1 MTEYVVAPKEEQII
15 LRVSNS
21 TDVHKL
27 ATSIKK
33 NDAESRRVVIS
44 CIGVQTINQ
53 AMKSVAIAN
62 GQVAS
67 SGYVFFTL
75 PYFHVE
81 QQENGVEQTIMRFA
95 VVKHLIGS
103 V

>member
-1 MTEYVVAPKEEQII
+1 MTEFVVAPKDEII

-44 CIGVQTINQ
+44 CIGVQTVNQ
-53 AMKSVAIAN
+53 AMKAVAIAN
-62 GQVAS
+62 GQVATA
-67 SGYVFFTL
+67 GYVFFAL

-81 QQENGVEQTIMRFA
+81 TQESGVEQTIMRFA
-95 VVKHLIGS
+95 VIRHLIGA
-103 V
+103 